1 VCVLLK
7 PKVTIGICVRNGAYT
22 IHEAI
27 ESVIAQDYPHELM
40 KVIVIDGYSSDN
52 TVQIVEKVLSHS
64 DIESRIFF
72 ENKGLG
78 FARQI
83 VVGNVTGEYIVW
95 VDGDMILPVDFVRK
109 HVGFMEENPKVG
121 IAMARH
127 GIVNMKNVIAVLE
140 HLPFIIYD
148 LKNNLLESKLPGTG
162 GAIYRVEAILQVG
175 GFDEKLKG
183 TGEDQDAAFRVKEA
197 GWLIK
202 RSPAIFYERK
212 AQNLREVWKKWIWYG
227 YGDYDLY
234 CKNKNIFSPLGMNP
248 ITALIRGLLLIA
260 DAYRIIHR
268 KFVLLLPFHL
278 SFEMLAWCVGFT
290 KGHKNRRKYF

>member
-1 VCVLLK
+1 MK
-7 PKVTIGICVRNGAYT
+7 PKVTIGICVRNSAST
-22 IHEAI
+22 IREAI
-27 ESVIAQDYPHELM
+27 ESVMAQDYPHELM

-83 VVGNVTGEYIVW
+83 VVGNATREYIVW

>member
-1 VCVLLK
+1 
-7 PKVTIGICVRNGAYT
+7 
-22 IHEAI
+22 
-27 ESVIAQDYPHELM
+27 M